1 MLLPAGLKIISDQ
14 SLALSL
20 RPRRNIRRDLENKHC
35 KVSALNFK
43 SLGFSSLRSLRKPTI
58 ASTNSSPTP
67 TRQRCPRLGQGV
79 VDERKE
85 RRVWIDCAWED
96 SEPKPILLFSGSDLE
111 RKYHYLQWVWWSQRK
126 ETLWVDSQSSDLE
139 RTSLSRV
146 CSVEANRPGGIHGA
160 SGRPSLIPQNTM
172 REHPKVSVALWSGCG
187 REWTDSLQPLGTM
200 AVRLDSHRVT
210 PMDLTDGGQGSLEMS
225 MAPCGVLVVSRAMRG
240 GL

>member
-20 RPRRNIRRDLENKHC
+20 RPRRNIRRDLENKDC

-43 SLGFSSLRSLRKPTI
+43 SLGFSSLRSLRKPTTT
-58 ASTNSSPTP
+58 STNSSPTP

-85 RRVWIDCAWED
+85 IRVWIDCGWED

-126 ETLWVDSQSSDLE
+126 ETLWVDSHSSDLE
-139 RTSLSRV
+139 RTSMSRV
-146 CSVEANRPGGIHGA
+146 CSVRPVDLGEFMEPPAGPVSSLKILWEMPQSFSGSLIRVWKRADRQPMTPGDHGCQVRQPQSNSHGPERRRPGVPG
-160 SGRPSLIPQNTM
+160 
-172 REHPKVSVALWSGCG
+172 
-187 REWTDSLQPLGTM
+187 D
-200 AVRLDSHRVT
+200 VR
-210 PMDLTDGGQGSLEMS
+210 
-225 MAPCGVLVVSRAMRG
+225 RAMWSTG
-240 GL
+240 GH